1 MIETGCISNNFYNKP
16 FFTLPF
22 KSFWMA
28 GYECSDKLN
37 AFGNRVDFLNI
48 TQHLDLIYEDYA
60 LLKDFNIS
68 TVREGIRWSFVEKQP
83 YKYDFSIVAE
93 MIKAAKHFGIQQ
105 VWDLCHFGFPDD
117 LTPLHP
123 MFARRFTA
131 LCTAFLEFYRS
142 INPSEPLIVTPI
154 NEVSFISWLGG
165 EACGTAPYCNGFGWQ
180 VKYKLMKAYIEGVAV
195 LKNADDN
202 VMILSSEPLVN
213 MVPPENATEEEIINA
228 TIQHQHQF
236 QATDIL
242 CGRICPELNGNP
254 DYLDIIGLN
263 YYYNNQW
270 ISGTSNFLPWNDEP
284 KDVRWKPLSILVNEV
299 YNRYEKPI
307 IITETSHPKEDR
319 PLWITDI
326 TKQLVNILNNDIP
339 LLGVCIYPIIDR
351 PDWDNLVT
359 WHKSGLWDIENENG
373 ILKRVLHQPFAEA
386 FLRSQQ
392 KIKDNSFNQQTIKQ
406 SLMIEN

>member
-1 MIETGCISNNFYNKP
+1 MMIETGYTNNNFYSEP
-16 FFTLPF
+16 FIKSPF

-48 TQHLDLIYEDYA
+48 TKHLDLIYEDYA
-60 LLKDFNIS
+60 LLKDFNIQ

-83 YKYDFSIVAE
+83 YQYDFSVVAE
-93 MIKAAKHFGIQQ
+93 MIKAAKHSGIQQ

-123 MFARRFTA
+123 MFSKRFAA
-131 LCTAFLEFYRS
+131 LCIAFLEFYRS
-142 INPSEPLIVTPI
+142 LNPSETLIVTPI

-180 VKYKLMKAYIEGVAV
+180 VKYKLMKAYIEGIAV

-213 MVPPENATEEEIINA
+213 MVPPENATEEDIINA
-228 TIQHQHQF
+228 TVQHEHQF

-270 ISGTSNFLPWNDEP
+270 ISGTTNFLGWGDEP
-284 KDVRWKPLSILVNEV
+284 KDMRWRSLASLITEV
-299 YNRYEKPI
+299 YDRYEKPI
-307 IITETSHPKEDR
+307 AITETSHPKEHR
-319 PLWITDI
+319 PNWIADI
-326 TKQLVNILNNDIP
+326 TTDLVNVLNNDIP

-351 PDWDNLVT
+351 PDWDDLIT
-359 WHKSGLWDIENENG
+359 WHNSGLWDIVNING
-373 ILKRVLHQPFAEA
+373 DLKRVLHKPFAEA
-386 FLRSQQ
+386 LVQSQQ
-392 KIKDNSFNQQTIKQ
+392 ILQNYSVIRQAI
-406 SLMIEN
+406 